1 MKKSRQI
8 IVSVAII
15 ASLLTAPIAVAQ
27 PHTPFLGGF
36 DLISFVSN
44 LVDEITSIFAPATTS
59 YDPNGVTNDGEGT
72 DTTGLKTSDEE
83 DQTTQGAHTSFD
95 PNG

>member
-8 IVSVAII
+8 IVSLAII

-44 LVDEITSIFAPATTS
+44 LVDEITSIFAPAS
-59 YDPNGVTNDGEGT
+59 YVIDHNGAPSEVNDPPQGLATGAEDSEPTNEIGPVPDHNG
-72 DTTGLKTSDEE
+72 
-83 DQTTQGAHTSFD
+83 
-95 PNG
+95 

>member
-8 IVSVAII
+8 IVSLAIV

-59 YDPNGVTNDGEGT
+59 YDPNGLTDDEEDT
-72 DTTGLKTSDEE
+72 DTTRPNASGEE